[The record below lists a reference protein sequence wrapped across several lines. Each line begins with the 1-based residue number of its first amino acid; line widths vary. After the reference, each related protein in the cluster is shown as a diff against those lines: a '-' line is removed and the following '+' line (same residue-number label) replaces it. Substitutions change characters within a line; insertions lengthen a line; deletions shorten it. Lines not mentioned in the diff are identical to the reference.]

1 MRQLIKL
8 SFITLAVVAFV
19 WTAGSLHAMPVAGPP
34 PGERDQIALDIGG
47 FAGVI
52 TSYILTP
59 HEQGG
64 EVPPATFTTTTE
76 LRLNITLGT
85 DTISVTQARWIR
97 ESNDEINWGFAEAP
111 YQFGQF
117 TWRPTDGLRVDAG
130 SMVYLPWTDRAVQW
144 EWFSAVGPIFPSGT
158 YTGYIENS
166 PGVDFSYTAADGIDV
181 GAALFTYGAITGTTN
196 SFTTTGLDVD
206 GDGIADFQTAQTAQT
221 IVPHLI
227 YSAGPLALRFSYY
240 LETITFTFDSWA
252 NDDEAANTLMVLDVK
267 FGYDDAGSFV
277 KFDYLAADGDSY
289 GDPNS
294 TISFTVSQNLG
305 DNAVWLSYSA
315 NTAAGGVDGN
325 DQSYMQV
332 GYMLPIAAGSQQ
344 RFEFVTQDNSDSSAT
359 AINWVLFQSF

>member
-19 WTAGSLHAMPVAGPP
+19 WTAGSLRAMPVAGPP

-97 ESNDEINWGFAEAP
+97 ESNDELNFGFAEAP

-144 EWFSAVGPIFPSGT
+144 EWFSAVGPIFPSGVF
-158 YTGYIENS
+158 TGYIENS

-181 GAALFTYGAITGTTN
+181 GAALFTYGAITGATN
-196 SFTTTGLDVD
+196 SFTPDATTGV
-206 GDGIADFQTAQTAQT
+206 AQTAMT
-221 IVPHLI
+221 IVPHVV
-227 YSAGPLALRFSYY
+227 YSAGPLAVRFSFYS
-240 LETITFTFDSWA
+240 ETVTGTADGWA
-252 NDDEAANTLMVLDVK
+252 NTDDASNTLMVLATK

-289 GDPNS
+289 GTANS
-294 TISFTVSQNLG
+294 TISFTVSQNLD
-305 DNAVWLSYSA
+305 DNAVWFSFSS
-315 NTAAGGVDGN
+315 NTAAGGVDGS